1 MEGLYLME
9 GMQGCGRLNP
19 SKNRPIVTW
28 HCKAQARTG
37 LFEVLDV
44 TPALRDTI
52 QRGSA
57 PRELEDGAVLTEM
70 KKLVVLG
77 PGDIAQA
84 HTQDEWILLDQLEK
98 GTQLYAKLIRHWC
111 A

>member
-1 MEGLYLME
+1 MDPASDFVLEVLALSG
-9 GMQGCGRLNP
+9 N
-19 SKNRPIVTW
+19 K
-28 HCKAQARTG
+28 KAQTVCYG
-37 LFEVLDV
+37 
-44 TPALRDTI
+44 T
-52 QRGSA
+52 
-57 PRELEDGAVLTEM
+57 DGAVLGET

-77 PGDIAQA
+77 PGDITQA